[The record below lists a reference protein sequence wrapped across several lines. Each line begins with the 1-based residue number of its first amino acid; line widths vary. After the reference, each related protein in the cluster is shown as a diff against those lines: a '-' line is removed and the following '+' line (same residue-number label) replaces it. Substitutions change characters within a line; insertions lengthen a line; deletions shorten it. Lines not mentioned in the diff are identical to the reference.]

1 MTEKAPRLDDP
12 EAASPSP
19 PPHPA
24 ARRFLGEVV
33 QLADNLWFIHGEM
46 PKDASKEPDWCNV
59 VIYRSADGLYLIDS
73 GGGSAIRSSIQR
85 ILSEVGEVESFTLIN
100 SHGHL
105 DHICN
110 NDVISSVRAGR
121 KRHLLR
127 KEAIEF
133 VKSDFSAYM
142 ADQFDYLDTFFDPF
156 SGYQKNRLLYRVAG
170 LLRDGLGSF
179 AGRKRVLQWLFRIQF
194 NKFKPMNDS
203 RATMEPLQALPSR
216 QLRFDDVCWNGWSLG
231 EDDLYVFEGAGHT
244 AGDVLVYIPEH
255 RLLCLGDVTFPLF
268 PTFPDGDRERILE
281 CLHKSLAMVRNG
293 CVRLL
298 ADGHGDRCYRGR
310 AEVEGVL
317 NLVIG
322 DHQEYVQILRE
333 IFESADGLTP
343 AEAYR
348 AFKAFSDRPVVSR
361 YLALE
366 FPHSP
371 PSLQNVMVTTL
382 LQLGF
387 DARGPRRHKRFYRP
401 EDGRAFR
408 RAVAPERAT
417 PVTQNERVTPP

>member
-1 MTEKAPRLDDP
+1 M
-12 EAASPSP
+12 
-19 PPHPA
+19 
-24 ARRFLGEVV
+24 LGDVV

-59 VIYRSADGLYLIDS
+59 VIYRSANRLYLIDS
-73 GGGSAIRSSIQR
+73 GGGSAIRSSIQG

-110 NDVISSVRAGR
+110 NDVVSSASADR

-127 KEAIEF
+127 REAIEF

-142 ADQFDYLDTFFDPF
+142 ADQFDYLDTYFDPF
-156 SGYQKNRLLYRVAG
+156 SGYQKNRCLYRAAG
-170 LLRDGLGSF
+170 LLRDGLGNF
-179 AGRKRVLQWLFRIQF
+179 VGRKRVLKWLFNIQF
-194 NKFKPMNDS
+194 NKFKPVNDS
-203 RATMEPLQALPSR
+203 RETMEPLQALPSE
-216 QLRFDDVCWNGWSLG
+216 QLRFVEVCWTGWTLG
-231 EDDLYVFEGAGHT
+231 EDDLYVFEAAGHA

-255 RLLCLGDVTFPLF
+255 RMLCMGDVTFPLF

-281 CLHKSLAMVRNG
+281 CPHKSLAMVRNG
-293 CVRLL
+293 SVRLL
-298 ADGHGDRCYRGR
+298 ADGHGDRCYCGQ

-317 NLVIG
+317 DLVIG
-322 DHQEYVQILRE
+322 DHQAYVQILRK

-343 AEAYR
+343 ADAYR
-348 AFKAFSDRPVVSR
+348 AFKSFSDRPVVSR

-366 FPHSP
+366 CPHSP

-401 EDGRAFR
+401 ENRHAFR
-408 RAVAPERAT
+408 TAVAPEHADYRLRDDAS
-417 PVTQNERVTPP
+417 PDPGDPQKERVTPP